1 MAGPVSDGLVPRR
14 GKALLGVPA
23 AEAAALHDQVVDG
36 KVARGQRL
44 ARRGG
49 GGGDFGLA
57 RARLALQQPDANV
70 GNPQLLLAL
79 QAKRVQRLPLG
90 EGAVDHLRGS
100 GVGGRCSK

>member
-49 GGGDFGLA
+49 GDFGLA

-90 EGAVDHLRGS
+90 EGAVDHLGGR
-100 GVGGRCSK
+100 GGRCSK